1 MRNENGILYTIFMSF
16 PPIPLSYPRPL
27 PVPLY
32 PSPPA
37 NLIQDRGQGVRP
49 QAKDCR
55 KC

>member
-1 MRNENGILYTIFMSF
+1 MRMEFYPLYSCHF
-16 PPIPLSYPRPL
+16 PQHLHPIPILF
-27 PVPLY
+27 PVPFY